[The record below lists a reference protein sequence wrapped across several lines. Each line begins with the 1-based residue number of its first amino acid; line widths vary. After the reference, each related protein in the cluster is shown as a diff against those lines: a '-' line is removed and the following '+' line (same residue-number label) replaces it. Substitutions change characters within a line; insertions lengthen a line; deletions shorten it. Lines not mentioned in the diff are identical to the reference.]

1 MWSQRKERERKDY
14 AFWHHIDEK
23 PFMPYNLKCGAKE
36 KKEKE
41 KTAPC
46 SINLMRS
53 QVLYRAGQVW
63 SQTHNVY
70 VTDINL
76 ELILNSTWRIC
87 NHFVLQ
93 AL

>member
-1 MWSQRKERERKDY
+1 
-14 AFWHHIDEK
+14 
-23 PFMPYNLKCGAKE
+23 MPYNLKCGAIE

-41 KTAPC
+41 KTAPFG
-46 SINLMRS
+46 INLMRS

-76 ELILNSTWRIC
+76 ELIFFI
-87 NHFVLQ
+87 
-93 AL
+93 ALGEYATTLSCKHYE

>member
-1 MWSQRKERERKDY
+1 
-14 AFWHHIDEK
+14 
-23 PFMPYNLKCGAKE
+23 MPYNLRCEAKE

-41 KTAPC
+41 KTAPFG
-46 SINLMRS
+46 INLMRS
-53 QVLYRAGQVW
+53 RVLYRAGQVW
-63 SQTHNVY
+63 SQTHVY